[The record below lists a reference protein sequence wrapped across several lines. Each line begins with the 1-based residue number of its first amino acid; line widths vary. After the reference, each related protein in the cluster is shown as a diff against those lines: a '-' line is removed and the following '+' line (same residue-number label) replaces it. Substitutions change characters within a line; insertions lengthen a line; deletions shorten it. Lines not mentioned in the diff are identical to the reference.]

1 MPPSEKRASTRYQ
14 VEIDM
19 QVVTSDGQETTG
31 HTLNMS
37 LGGAL
42 VRVPLPAPL
51 RVGDRVQISF
61 RVPELP
67 TPLSAFADVR
77 WTDDLDDTIV
87 GLQWVTGLRARETW
101 ALGRFLDK
109 QEQI

>member
-19 QVVTSDGQETTG
+19 HVVADGQETTG
-31 HTLNMS
+31 RTLNLS

-42 VRVPLPAPL
+42 VRVPLPTPL

-61 RVPELP
+61 QVPEVA
-67 TPLSAFADVR
+67 TPLSVTAYVR
-77 WTDDLDDTIV
+77 WTDDLDDTVV
-87 GLQWVTGLRARETW
+87 GLQWVTGLRAKETW
-101 ALGRFLDK
+101 ALGRFLD
-109 QEQI
+109 QHTVV